1 MSKETESNTFPPEQV
16 VRGIYEVIVVG
27 AGHAGCEAALA
38 SARMGRKTLLL
49 TMNLDSVA
57 LMPCNPSMGGPAKG
71 HLIKEIDALG
81 GEVGRNTDRTFIQIR
96 LLNTS
101 KGPAVQALRAQC
113 DKQAYRLAMKF
124 ALEGQPN
131 LELKQATI
139 ARLLSHIGDDGRPV
153 VTGVVTNNG
162 WQYEAGAI
170 ILTTGTFINGRLV
183 VGEKTQPGGRAG
195 EGPALGIS
203 DSLRALG
210 LEVRRFKTG
219 TPPRIDA
226 RTIDFSKT
234 EPQPGNRIP
243 LYFSGTFINGRLV
256 VGEKTQPGGRAGE
269 GPALGISDSL
279 RALGLEVRRFK
290 TGTPPRIDARTIDFS
305 KTEPQPG
312 NRIPLY
318 FSQDVSARQDVQL
331 PGGRPNPIYPIT
343 DEDLNGW
350 RPQLPCY
357 LIHTTERTHQII
369 RDNLHRSPLYTGI
382 IEGIGPRYCPSIED
396 KIVRFA
402 DKNRHQIFLEPE
414 GWRTGEVYVQG
425 MNTSLPED
433 VQLAMLRSIPALE
446 HVEMMRV
453 GYAVEYDY
461 VPPEQLYP
469 TLQTKPVS
477 GLFLAGQINGTSGYE
492 EAAAQGIMAG
502 INAALHVH
510 DEEPFVLG
518 RHEAYIG
525 VLIDDLVT
533 RPMSEPYRLH
543 TSRAEYRLLLRPESA
558 DLRLSDY
565 AYKFGLI
572 DDTRYAQV
580 INKRDS
586 IRRTLAQLDI
596 LVFTSSRT
604 TEAYAQEIGFAPL
617 GQMLTAR
624 ELLRR
629 PTVTYHQVARLAEQ
643 VEPAL
648 PPLTESVAEEVE
660 LQVKYESYV
669 RKQEQT
675 VHRTRRME
683 EHLIPQTIDYNA
695 VQHLRTQARQKLMRT
710 LPRTIGQA
718 SRVEG
723 VTPADIAILMVY
735 LEKQRL
741 VQINT

>member
-1 MSKETESNTFPPEQV
+1 MQHNTENNGITPELS
-16 VRGIYEVIVVG
+16 RGVYEVIVVG

-81 GEVGRNTDRTFIQIR
+81 GEIGRNTDRTFIQIC

-124 ALEGQPN
+124 VLEGQPD

-139 ARLLSHIGDDGRPV
+139 THFLHTTGDDGRPCI
-153 VTGVVTNNG
+153 TGVITSNG
-162 WQYEAGAI
+162 WHYEAGAI

-203 DSLRALG
+203 DSLQSLG
-210 LEVRRFKTG
+210 LKVRRFKTG

-234 EPQPGNRIP
+234 EPQPGSRVP
-243 LYFSGTFINGRLV
+243 LYFS
-256 VGEKTQPGGRAGE
+256 
-269 GPALGISDSL
+269 SDS
-279 RALGLEVRRFK
+279 
-290 TGTPPRIDARTIDFS
+290 
-305 KTEPQPG
+305 
-312 NRIPLY
+312 
-318 FSQDVSARQDVQL
+318 SAREDVQL
-331 PGGRPNPIYPIT
+331 PGNRPNPLYPVT
-343 DEDLNGW
+343 DEDMHGW

-357 LIHTTERTHQII
+357 LVRTTARTHQVI
-369 RDNLHRSPLYTGI
+369 RDNLHRSPLYTGL

-402 DKNRHQIFLEPE
+402 DKSSHQIFLEPE

-446 HVEMMRV
+446 HAEMMRV

-461 VPPEQLYP
+461 VPPEQLFS
-469 TLQTKPVS
+469 TLETKPVA

-502 INAALHVH
+502 INAALAVRG
-510 DEEPFVLG
+510 EEGFVLG

-543 TSRAEYRLLLRPESA
+543 TSRAEYRLLLRPDSA
-558 DLRLSDY
+558 DLRLSDH
-565 AYKFGLI
+565 AYRFGLI
-572 DDTRYAQV
+572 DEECFAGVVR
-580 INKRDS
+580 KRVS
-586 IRRTLAQLDI
+586 IQQALTSLDG
-596 LVFTSSRT
+596 LVFTSSRRV
-604 TEAYAQEIGFAPL
+604 EQHVQEVGIAPL
-617 GQMLTAR
+617 GQMLSAR

-629 PTVTYHQVARLAEQ
+629 QDVCYSQVQQLAKNLSEQTDESAAPVTGEDAFPTLPTLPVL
-643 VEPAL
+643 PAL
-648 PPLTESVAEEVE
+648 P
-660 LQVKYESYV
+660 
-669 RKQEQT
+669 
-675 VHRTRRME
+675 
-683 EHLIPQTIDYNA
+683 
-695 VQHLRTQARQKLMRT
+695 
-710 LPRTIGQA
+710 
-718 SRVEG
+718 
-723 VTPADIAILMVY
+723 
-735 LEKQRL
+735 
-741 VQINT
+741 

>member
-1 MSKETESNTFPPEQV
+1 MNDASDTMTPEQT
-16 VRGIYEVIVVG
+16 VRGVYEVIVVG

-71 HLIKEIDALG
+71 HLLKEIDALG
-81 GEVGRNTDRTFIQIR
+81 GEAGRNTDRTFIQIR
-96 LLNTS
+96 MLNTS

-124 ALEGQPN
+124 VLEGQPN

-139 ARLLSHIGDDGRPV
+139 AQLLSEMRADGRRV

-162 WQYEAGAI
+162 WRYGARSVI
-170 ILTTGTFINGRLV
+170 MTTGTFINGRLV

-226 RTIDFSKT
+226 RTIDFSQT
-234 EPQPGNRIP
+234 EPQPGSRVP
-243 LYFSGTFINGRLV
+243 LYFSRDVT
-256 VGEKTQPGGRAGE
+256 
-269 GPALGISDSL
+269 
-279 RALGLEVRRFK
+279 
-290 TGTPPRIDARTIDFS
+290 AR
-305 KTEPQPG
+305 E
-312 NRIPLY
+312 
-318 FSQDVSARQDVQL
+318 DVQL
-331 PGGRPNPIYPIT
+331 PGGRPNPIYPVSA
-343 DEDLNGW
+343 EDLHGW

-357 LIHTTERTHQII
+357 LVRTTPRTHQII

-402 DKNRHQIFLEPE
+402 DKVSHQIFLEPE

-433 VQLAMLRSIPALE
+433 VQLQMLRSIPALE
-446 HVEMMRV
+446 RAEMMRV

-461 VPPEQLYP
+461 VPPHQLLP
-469 TLQTKPVS
+469 TLETKTTA

-502 INAALHVH
+502 INAALSARG
-510 DEEPFVLG
+510 EEAFVLG

-565 AYKFGLI
+565 AYRYSLL
-572 DDTRYAQV
+572 DATRYEQV
-580 INKRDS
+580 LRKREM
-586 IRRTLAQLDI
+586 IQRALGQLETTI
-596 LVFTSSRT
+596 FTSSRLVET
-604 TEAYAQEIGFAPL
+604 CAQEAGIAPL
-617 GQMLTAR
+617 GQMLSAR
-624 ELLRR
+624 DLLRR
-629 PTVTYHQVARLAEQ
+629 PEVTYEQVAQLAQLVAAERDE
-643 VEPAL
+643 VPPDTGL
-648 PPLTESVAEEVE
+648 PSLPGETAEEVE
-660 LQVKYESYV
+660 LQVKYENYV
-669 RKQEQT
+669 RKQEQM
-675 VHRTRRME
+675 VHRTLRLE
-683 EHLIPQTIDYNA
+683 EMRIPETLDYQQ
-695 VQHLRTQARQKLMRT
+695 VQHLRTEARQKLART
-710 LPRTIGQA
+710 LPRTVGQA

-723 VTPADIAILMVY
+723 VTPADIAILMIY
-735 LEKQRL
+735 LEKVRATRKL
-741 VQINT
+741 T

>member
-1 MSKETESNTFPPEQV
+1 MDNNNGENPSNPPDQL
-16 VRGIYEVIVVG
+16 VRGRYEVIVVG

-81 GEVGRNTDRTFIQIR
+81 GEIGRNTDRTFIQMR

-124 ALEGQPN
+124 VLEGQPN
-131 LELKQATI
+131 LELKQVTI
-139 ARLLSHIGDDGRPV
+139 ARLLSEVGEDGRHGI
-153 VTGVVTNNG
+153 TGVVTTNG
-162 WQYEAGAI
+162 WQYEAGAV

-195 EGPALGIS
+195 EAPALGIS

-234 EPQPGNRIP
+234 EPQPGSRVP
-243 LYFSGTFINGRLV
+243 LYFSHDT
-256 VGEKTQPGGRAGE
+256 T
-269 GPALGISDSL
+269 
-279 RALGLEVRRFK
+279 
-290 TGTPPRIDARTIDFS
+290 AR
-305 KTEPQPG
+305 E
-312 NRIPLY
+312 
-318 FSQDVSARQDVQL
+318 DVQL
-331 PGGRPNPIYPIT
+331 PGSRPNPLYPVT
-343 DEDLNGW
+343 GEDLHGW

-357 LIHTTERTHQII
+357 LVHTTEQTHHII
-369 RDNLHRSPLYTGI
+369 RNNLHRSPLYTGI

-396 KIVRFA
+396 KIVRFVG
-402 DKNRHQIFLEPE
+402 KSTHQIFLEPE
-414 GWRTGEVYVQG
+414 GWRTAEVYVQG

-453 GYAVEYDY
+453 GYAVEYDH
-461 VPPEQLYP
+461 VPPEQLFA
-469 TLQTKPVS
+469 TLQTKAVS

-502 INAALHVH
+502 INAALSVRG
-510 DEEPFVLG
+510 EEAFVLG

-543 TSRAEYRLLLRPESA
+543 TSRAEHRLLLRPDSA
-558 DLRLSDY
+558 DLRLSDH
-565 AYKFGLI
+565 AYRLGLI
-572 DDTRYAQV
+572 DEQRYAQV
-580 INKRDS
+580 VHKREL
-586 IRRTLAQLDI
+586 IQQTLTRLGALT
-596 LVFTSSRT
+596 FTSSRLV
-604 TEAYAQEIGFAPL
+604 ESCAQEAGFAPL
-617 GQMLTAR
+617 GQRLSAR
-624 ELLRR
+624 GLLRR
-629 PTVTYHQVARLAEQ
+629 PEVPYSQGEQLSQRVASTS
-643 VEPAL
+643 L
-648 PPLTESVAEEVE
+648 PDLPDETAEEVE
-660 LQVKYESYV
+660 SQVKYESYV

-675 VHRTRRME
+675 VHRT
-683 EHLIPQTIDYNA
+683 
-695 VQHLRTQARQKLMRT
+695 
-710 LPRTIGQA
+710 
-718 SRVEG
+718 S
-723 VTPADIAILMVY
+723 
-735 LEKQRL
+735 
-741 VQINT
+741 

>member
-1 MSKETESNTFPPEQV
+1 MGNESGEHVHPPVQIL
-16 VRGIYEVIVVG
+16 RGVYEVIVVG

-38 SARMGRKTLLL
+38 CARMGRKTLLL

-81 GEVGRNTDRTFIQIR
+81 GEVGRNTDRTFIQVR

-113 DKQAYRLAMKF
+113 DKQAYRLAMKYV
-124 ALEGQPN
+124 LESQPN

-139 ARLLSHIGDDGRPV
+139 SRLLSEVGEDGRPR

-162 WQYEAGAI
+162 WQYDAGAI

-203 DSLRALG
+203 DALKALG

-234 EPQPGNRIP
+234 VPQPGSR
-243 LYFSGTFINGRLV
+243 
-256 VGEKTQPGGRAGE
+256 E
-269 GPALGISDSL
+269 
-279 RALGLEVRRFK
+279 
-290 TGTPPRIDARTIDFS
+290 
-305 KTEPQPG
+305 
-312 NRIPLY
+312 PLY
-318 FSQDVSARQDVQL
+318 FSQDTSAREDVQL
-331 PGGRPNPIYPIT
+331 PGGRPNPIYPVT

-357 LIHTTERTHQII
+357 LVHTTEQTHQII

-402 DKNRHQIFLEPE
+402 DKDRHQIFLEPE

-461 VPPEQLYP
+461 VPPEQLSP
-469 TLQTKPVS
+469 TLQTKAVR

-492 EAAAQGIMAG
+492 EAAAQGIVAG

-510 DEEPFVLG
+510 GEAPFVLG

-525 VLIDDLVT
+525 VMIDDLVT

-565 AYKFGLI
+565 AYRFGLI
-572 DDTRYAQV
+572 NDNRYAQV
-580 INKRDS
+580 VQKRES
-586 IRRTLAQLDI
+586 IQHALTLLDQ
-596 LVFTSSRT
+596 LVFTSSRS
-604 TEAYAQEIGFAPL
+604 TEAFARESGIESL
-617 GQMLTAR
+617 GQMLSAR

-629 PTVTYHQVARLAEQ
+629 PSVTYHQVVRLAYSISQAKKVTNQSNAGDDVSVSE
-643 VEPAL
+643 EIATDIRDSESLL
-648 PPLTESVAEEVE
+648 PTLPGYVAEEVE

-669 RKQEQT
+669 RKQEQI

-683 EHLIPQTIDYNA
+683 EHQIPETIDYAA
-695 VQHLRTQARQKLMRT
+695 VPHLRIQARQKLTRT
-710 LPRTIGQA
+710 RPRTIGQA

-723 VTPADIAILMVY
+723 VTPADIAILMIY
-735 LEKQRL
+735 LEKQHLTRAPA
-741 VQINT
+741 

>member
-1 MSKETESNTFPPEQV
+1 MNEIENKPIPPEQI
-16 VRGIYEVIVVG
+16 VRGSYEVIVVG

-71 HLIKEIDALG
+71 HLVKEVDALG
-81 GEVGRNTDRTFIQIR
+81 GEIGRNTDRTFIQIR

-101 KGPAVQALRAQC
+101 KGPAVRALRAQC

-124 ALEGQPN
+124 VLEGEPN

-139 ARLLSHIGDDGRPV
+139 ARLLGHVGDDGRPV

-162 WQYEAGAI
+162 WQYEAKSV

-195 EGPALGIS
+195 EGPALGIA
-203 DSLRALG
+203 DSLQGLG
-210 LEVRRFKTG
+210 LRVRRFKTG

-234 EPQPGNRIP
+234 EPQPGSRVP
-243 LYFSGTFINGRLV
+243 Y
-256 VGEKTQPGGRAGE
+256 
-269 GPALGISDSL
+269 
-279 RALGLEVRRFK
+279 
-290 TGTPPRIDARTIDFS
+290 
-305 KTEPQPG
+305 
-312 NRIPLY
+312 Y
-318 FSQDVSARQDVQL
+318 FSQDVSAREDVQL
-331 PGGRPNPIYPIT
+331 PGGKPNPIYPT
-343 DEDLNGW
+343 TYEDLHGW

-357 LIHTTERTHQII
+357 LVHTTERTHEII
-369 RDNLHRSPLYTGI
+369 RSNLHRSPLYTGI

-402 DKNRHQIFLEPE
+402 DKSRHQIFLEPE

-461 VPPEQLYP
+461 VPPEQLFP
-469 TLQTKPVS
+469 TLETKVVS

-502 INAALHVH
+502 INAALHARG
-510 DEEPFVLG
+510 EGSFVLG

-543 TSRAEYRLLLRPESA
+543 TSRAEYRLLLRPDSA

-572 DDTRYAQV
+572 DEERYARVTQ
-580 INKRDS
+580 KRES
-586 IRRTLAQLDI
+586 IQRTLSQLDRV
-596 LVFTSSRT
+596 VFTSSRVV
-604 TEAYAQEIGFAPL
+604 EANAQEIGINPL
-617 GQMLTAR
+617 GQMLSAR

-629 PTVTYHQVARLAEQ
+629 QDVRYEQVAELARRVEEQAALNEETETNEGNVGTRAKKPGGLLATPRLD
-643 VEPAL
+643 PAL
-648 PPLTESVAEEVE
+648 AASTGAINRTPTFLPELEEDVAEEVE
-660 LQVKYESYV
+660 LQVKYENYV

-675 VHRTRRME
+675 VHRTKRLE
-683 EHLIPQTIDYNA
+683 EYRIPETIDYHA
-695 VQHLRTQARQKLMRT
+695 ISHLRTQARQKLT
-710 LPRTIGQA
+710 LTRPRTIGQA

-735 LEKQRL
+735 VEKMRSGDEGKNGSGSVSEAKEIKTRL
-741 VQINT
+741 QA

>member
-1 MSKETESNTFPPEQV
+1 MGTTVESNMIPPDEI
-16 VRGIYEVIVVG
+16 VRGRYEVIVVG
-27 AGHAGCEAALA
+27 AGHAGCESALA
-38 SARMGRKTLLL
+38 SARMGCKTLLL
-49 TMNLDSVA
+49 TMNLDSIA
-57 LMPCNPSMGGPAKG
+57 LMPCKPSMGGPAKG

-81 GEVGRNTDRTFIQIR
+81 GEIGRNTDRTFIQIR

-101 KGPAVQALRAQC
+101 KGPAVRALRAQC
-113 DKQAYRLAMKF
+113 DKQAYRLAMKYV
-124 ALEGQPN
+124 LEGQPN
-131 LELKQATI
+131 LTLKQA
-139 ARLLSHIGDDGRPV
+139 RVVHLLSDVDSDGRPH
-153 VTGVVTNNG
+153 VTGVVTSNSWKYDGDG
-162 WQYEAGAI
+162 WQYRALAV

-183 VGEKTQPGGRAG
+183 VGDKTQPGGRAG

-203 DSLRALG
+203 DSLKALG

-234 EPQPGNRIP
+234 VPQPGSRVP
-243 LYFSGTFINGRLV
+243 LFF
-256 VGEKTQPGGRAGE
+256 A
-269 GPALGISDSL
+269 
-279 RALGLEVRRFK
+279 
-290 TGTPPRIDARTIDFS
+290 
-305 KTEPQPG
+305 
-312 NRIPLY
+312 
-318 FSQDVSARQDVQL
+318 QDTSAREDVQL
-331 PGGRPNPIYPIT
+331 PGGRPNPIYPVT
-343 DEDLNGW
+343 DEDVNGW

-357 LIHTTERTHQII
+357 LVHTTEQTHQII

-446 HVEMMRV
+446 RVEMMRV

-461 VPPEQLYP
+461 VPPEQLF
-469 TLQTKPVS
+469 TTMQTKAVA

-502 INAALHVH
+502 MNAALFVRG
-510 DEEPFVLG
+510 EAPFVLG

-558 DLRLSDY
+558 DLRLGDY
-565 AYKFGLI
+565 AYTYGLI
-572 DDTRYAQV
+572 DDARYAQV
-580 INKRDS
+580 VHKRES
-586 IRRTLAQLDI
+586 IQRALTQLDT
-596 LVFTSSRT
+596 LVFTSSRLV
-604 TEAYAQEIGFAPL
+604 EASAQEIGMAPL
-617 GQMLTAR
+617 VQMLSAR

-629 PTVTYHQVARLAEQ
+629 PSVTYHQVTQLAQYVFEDK
-643 VEPAL
+643 VNTTENSRGDFHGRPENPGGHPNDSKHVLPAL
-648 PPLTESVAEEVE
+648 TASISEEVE

-669 RKQEQT
+669 RKPAQI
-675 VHRTRRME
+675 VHRTRRM
-683 EHLIPQTIDYNA
+683 
-695 VQHLRTQARQKLMRT
+695 
-710 LPRTIGQA
+710 
-718 SRVEG
+718 
-723 VTPADIAILMVY
+723 
-735 LEKQRL
+735 
-741 VQINT
+741 

>member
-1 MSKETESNTFPPEQV
+1 MDNNNGENPSIPPDQL
-16 VRGIYEVIVVG
+16 VRGKYDVIVVG

-38 SARMGRKTLLL
+38 CARMGCKTLLL
-49 TMNLDSVA
+49 TMNLDSIA

-81 GEVGRNTDRTFIQIR
+81 GEIGRNTDRTFIQIR

-101 KGPAVQALRAQC
+101 KGPAVRALRAQC
-113 DKQAYRLAMKF
+113 DKQAYRLAMKYV
-124 ALEGQPN
+124 LEGQPN
-131 LELKQATI
+131 LTLKQA
-139 ARLLSHIGDDGRPV
+139 RVVHLLSDVDAGGRPR
-153 VTGVVTNNG
+153 VTGVVTSNSWKYDGDG
-162 WQYEAGAI
+162 WQYRAPAV

-183 VGEKTQPGGRAG
+183 VGDKTQPGGRAG

-234 EPQPGNRIP
+234 EPQPGSRVP
-243 LYFSGTFINGRLV
+243 LYFSHDT
-256 VGEKTQPGGRAGE
+256 T
-269 GPALGISDSL
+269 
-279 RALGLEVRRFK
+279 
-290 TGTPPRIDARTIDFS
+290 AR
-305 KTEPQPG
+305 E
-312 NRIPLY
+312 
-318 FSQDVSARQDVQL
+318 DVQL
-331 PGGRPNPIYPIT
+331 PGSRPNPLYPVT
-343 DEDLNGW
+343 GEDLHGW

-357 LIHTTERTHQII
+357 LVHTTEQTHHII
-369 RDNLHRSPLYTGI
+369 RSNLHRSPLYTGI
-382 IEGIGPRYCPSIED
+382 IQGIGPRYCPSIED

-402 DKNRHQIFLEPE
+402 GKSTHQIFLEPE
-414 GWRTGEVYVQG
+414 GWRTAEVYVQG

-453 GYAVEYDY
+453 GYAVEYDH
-461 VPPEQLYP
+461 VPPEQLFA
-469 TLQTKPVS
+469 TLQTKAVS

-502 INAALHVH
+502 INAALQVRG
-510 DEEPFVLG
+510 EAPFVLG
-518 RHEAYIG
+518 RHEAYLG

-543 TSRAEYRLLLRPESA
+543 TSRAEYRLLLRPDSA

-565 AYKFGLI
+565 AYKYGLI
-572 DDTRYAQV
+572 DEARYAQV
-580 INKRDS
+580 VQKRES
-586 IRRTLAQLDI
+586 IQHTLVQLDRI
-596 LVFTSSRT
+596 TFTSSRLI
-604 TEAYAQEIGFAPL
+604 EASAQEVGIASL
-617 GQMLTAR
+617 GQRLSAR

-629 PTVTYHQVARLAEQ
+629 PEVRYAQ
-643 VEPAL
+643 VEQLSQRVASTSL
-648 PPLTESVAEEVE
+648 PDLPDATAEEVE

-675 VHRTRRME
+675 VHRTRRLE
-683 EHLIPQTIDYNA
+683 EQLIPETINYQD
-695 VQHLRTQARQKLMRT
+695 VSHLRTQARQKLT
-710 LPRTIGQA
+710 LTRPRTVGQA

-723 VTPADIAILMVY
+723 VTPADVAILMVY
-735 LEKQRL
+735 LEKQRTME
-741 VQINT
+741 IHS

>member
-1 MSKETESNTFPPEQV
+1 MSAPVEI
-16 VRGIYEVIVVG
+16 VRGKYDVIVVG

-38 SARMGRKTLLL
+38 SARMGRRTLLL

-81 GEVGRNTDRTFIQIR
+81 GEIGRNTDRTFIQIR

-124 ALEGQPN
+124 VLEGQPN
-131 LELKQATI
+131 LELKQVTI
-139 ARLLSHIGDDGRPV
+139 ARLLSEDGADGRPRI
-153 VTGVVTNNG
+153 TGVVTNNG
-162 WQYEAGAI
+162 WQYEAGAV

-210 LEVRRFKTG
+210 LSMRRFKTG

-234 EPQPGNRIP
+234 ELQPGSRVP
-243 LYFSGTFINGRLV
+243 LYFSRDT
-256 VGEKTQPGGRAGE
+256 RARE
-269 GPALGISDSL
+269 
-279 RALGLEVRRFK
+279 
-290 TGTPPRIDARTIDFS
+290 
-305 KTEPQPG
+305 
-312 NRIPLY
+312 
-318 FSQDVSARQDVQL
+318 DVQL
-331 PGGRPNPIYPIT
+331 PGSRPNPLYPVT
-343 DEDLNGW
+343 EEDLYGW

-357 LIHTTERTHQII
+357 LVRTTEQTHQII
-369 RDNLHRSPLYTGI
+369 RNNLHRSPLYTGI

-402 DKNRHQIFLEPE
+402 DKSAHQIFLEPE

-446 HVEMMRV
+446 RVEMMRV

-461 VPPEQLYP
+461 VPPEQLF
-469 TLQTKPVS
+469 TTMQTKAVA

-502 INAALHVH
+502 INAALFARG
-510 DEEPFVLG
+510 EAPFVLG

-565 AYKFGLI
+565 GYRFGLI
-572 DDTRYAQV
+572 DEERYAQV
-580 INKRDS
+580 VEKREH
-586 IRRTLAQLDI
+586 IQRTLEQLDGV
-596 LVFTSSRT
+596 VFTSSRVVET
-604 TEAYAQEIGFAPL
+604 HAQEVGIGPL
-617 GQMLTAR
+617 GQMLSAR

-629 PTVTYHQVARLAEQ
+629 QDVRYEQ
-643 VEPAL
+643 VEQLSQRAGQVALPAL
-648 PPLTESVAEEVE
+648 GEAAAEEVE

-675 VHRTRRME
+675 VRRMQRLE
-683 EHLIPQTIDYNA
+683 EQLIPETINYED
-695 VQHLRTQARQKLMRT
+695 VLHLRTQARQKLMVTR
-710 LPRTIGQA
+710 PRTVGQA
-718 SRVEG
+718 ARVEG
-723 VTPADIAILMVY
+723 VTPADVAILMVY
-735 LEKQRL
+735 LEKQR
-741 VQINT
+741 VMGTRR

>member
-1 MSKETESNTFPPEQV
+1 MQQNEANNGNTLDQS
-16 VRGIYEVIVVG
+16 RGVYEVIVVG

-49 TMNLDSVA
+49 TMNLDSIA

-71 HLIKEIDALG
+71 HLMKEIDALG
-81 GEVGRNTDRTFIQIR
+81 GEIGRNTDRTFIQIR

-124 ALEGQPN
+124 VLEGQPN

-139 ARLLSHIGDDGRPV
+139 THFLHRTGEDGRPRI
-153 VTGVVTNNG
+153 TGVITNNG
-162 WQYEAGAI
+162 WHYEAGAI

-203 DSLRALG
+203 DSLQSLG
-210 LEVRRFKTG
+210 LKVRRFKTG

-234 EPQPGNRIP
+234 EPQPGSRTP
-243 LYFSGTFINGRLV
+243 LYFSLDRT
-256 VGEKTQPGGRAGE
+256 
-269 GPALGISDSL
+269 
-279 RALGLEVRRFK
+279 
-290 TGTPPRIDARTIDFS
+290 AR
-305 KTEPQPG
+305 E
-312 NRIPLY
+312 
-318 FSQDVSARQDVQL
+318 DVQL
-331 PGGRPNPIYPIT
+331 PGSRPNPLYPVT
-343 DEDLNGW
+343 DEDMHGW

-357 LIHTTERTHQII
+357 LVRTTARTHQVI
-369 RDNLHRSPLYTGI
+369 RDNLHRSPLYTGL

-402 DKNRHQIFLEPE
+402 DKSSHQIFLEPE

-446 HVEMMRV
+446 HAEMMRV

-461 VPPEQLYP
+461 VPPEQLFSS
-469 TLQTKPVS
+469 LETKPVA

-502 INAALHVH
+502 INAALAVRG
-510 DEEPFVLG
+510 EEPFVLG

-543 TSRAEYRLLLRPESA
+543 TSRAEYRLLLRPDSA

-565 AYKFGLI
+565 AYRLGLI
-572 DDTRYAQV
+572 DEERYTEV
-580 INKRDS
+580 VHKRES
-586 IRRTLAQLDI
+586 VQKTLTCLDGI
-596 LVFTSSRT
+596 VFTSSRKV
-604 TEAYAQEIGFAPL
+604 EQQAQEAGIAPL
-617 GQMLTAR
+617 GQMLSAR

-629 PTVTYHQVARLAEQ
+629 PEVCYSQVQQLAMSL
-643 VEPAL
+643 VD
-648 PPLTESVAEEVE
+648 ESVVPLRIEDVLPTLAHDIAGEVE
-660 LQVKYESYV
+660 LQVKYETYV

-675 VHRTRRME
+675 VRRTSRME
-683 EHLIPQTIDYNA
+683 EQRIPDGINYADI
-695 VQHLRTQARQKLMRT
+695 QHLRTQAKQKLSIA
-710 LPRTIGQA
+710 LPRTVGQA

-723 VTPADIAILMVY
+723 VTPSDIAI
-735 LEKQRL
+735 
-741 VQINT
+741 

>member
-1 MSKETESNTFPPEQV
+1 MQQNEANKGITPDLS
-16 VRGIYEVIVVG
+16 RGVYEVIVVG

-81 GEVGRNTDRTFIQIR
+81 GEIGRNTDRTFIQIR

-124 ALEGQPN
+124 VLEGQPN

-139 ARLLSHIGDDGRPV
+139 THFLHTTSGDGRPRI
-153 VTGVVTNNG
+153 TGVITNNG
-162 WQYEAGAI
+162 WQYEAGAV

-195 EGPALGIS
+195 EAPALGIS
-203 DSLRALG
+203 DSLQSLG
-210 LEVRRFKTG
+210 LQVRRFKTG

-226 RTIDFSKT
+226 RSIDFSKT
-234 EPQPGNRIP
+234 EPQPGSRAP
-243 LYFSGTFINGRLV
+243 LYFS
-256 VGEKTQPGGRAGE
+256 
-269 GPALGISDSL
+269 SDS
-279 RALGLEVRRFK
+279 
-290 TGTPPRIDARTIDFS
+290 TAR
-305 KTEPQPG
+305 E
-312 NRIPLY
+312 
-318 FSQDVSARQDVQL
+318 DVQL
-331 PGGRPNPIYPIT
+331 PGSRPNPLYPVT
-343 DEDLNGW
+343 NEDMHGW

-357 LIHTTERTHQII
+357 LVRTTARTHQVI
-369 RDNLHRSPLYTGI
+369 RDNLHRSPLYTGL

-402 DKNRHQIFLEPE
+402 DKSSHQIFLEPE

-446 HVEMMRV
+446 HAEMMRV

-461 VPPEQLYP
+461 VPPEQLFA
-469 TLQTKPVS
+469 TLETKAVV

-502 INAALHVH
+502 INAALSVRG
-510 DEEPFVLG
+510 EEGFVLG

-543 TSRAEYRLLLRPESA
+543 TSRAEYRLLLRPDSA

-565 AYKFGLI
+565 AYRLGLI
-572 DDTRYAQV
+572 GEERYAGV
-580 INKRDS
+580 VHKRAS
-586 IRRTLAQLDI
+586 IQQALTHLDN
-596 LVFTSSRT
+596 LVFTSSRRI
-604 TEAYAQEIGFAPL
+604 EQQAQEVGIAPL
-617 GQMLTAR
+617 GQMLSAR

-629 PTVTYHQVARLAEQ
+629 QEVCYAQVQQLAKNLTDTIDETAAPIKREH
-643 VEPAL
+643 VL
-648 PPLTESVAEEVE
+648 PILPNDIAEEVE
-660 LQVKYESYV
+660 LQVKYETYV

-675 VHRTRRME
+675 VRRTSRME
-683 EHLIPQTIDYNA
+683 EQRIPDDIIYSDI
-695 VQHLRTQARQKLMRT
+695 QHLRTQAKQKLSIA
-710 LPRTIGQA
+710 LPRTVGQA

-723 VTPADIAILMVY
+723 VTPADIAIIMVY
-735 LEKQRL
+735 LEKRRMQSAL
-741 VQINT
+741 

>member
-1 MSKETESNTFPPEQV
+1 MTNGLENTHNSSEHML
-16 VRGIYEVIVVG
+16 RGKYEVIIVG

-38 SARMGRKTLLL
+38 SARMGCKTLLL
-49 TMNLDSVA
+49 TMNMDSVA

-81 GEVGRNTDRTFIQIR
+81 GEIGRNTDRTFIQVR

-124 ALEGQPN
+124 VLEGQQH

-139 ARLLSHIGDDGRPV
+139 THLLHSRGDDGRPRV
-153 VTGVVTNNG
+153 IGVITNTG
-162 WQYEAGAI
+162 WQYEAESI
-170 ILTTGTFINGRLV
+170 VLTTGTFINGRLV

-203 DSLRALG
+203 SSLQDLG

-226 RTIDFSKT
+226 RTIDYSKT
-234 EPQPGNRIP
+234 EPQPGSRVP
-243 LYFSGTFINGRLV
+243 LYFSWDRT
-256 VGEKTQPGGRAGE
+256 
-269 GPALGISDSL
+269 
-279 RALGLEVRRFK
+279 
-290 TGTPPRIDARTIDFS
+290 AR
-305 KTEPQPG
+305 E
-312 NRIPLY
+312 
-318 FSQDVSARQDVQL
+318 DVQL
-331 PGGRPNPIYPIT
+331 PGGQPNPVYPVT
-343 DEDLNGW
+343 DEDLHGW

-357 LIHTTERTHQII
+357 LVRTDERTHRVI

-396 KIVRFA
+396 KIVRFS
-402 DKNRHQIFLEPE
+402 DKSSHQIFLEPE

-433 VQLAMLRSIPALE
+433 VQVAMLRSIPALE
-446 HVEMMRV
+446 RAEIMRV

-461 VPPEQLYP
+461 IPPEQLLP
-469 TLQTKPVS
+469 TMQTKAVD

-502 INAALHVH
+502 INAALSARGE
-510 DEEPFVLG
+510 DGFVLG

-543 TSRAEYRLLLRPESA
+543 TSRAEHRLLLRPDSA

-565 AYKFGLI
+565 AYAYGLI
-572 DDTRYAQV
+572 SEQRYAEVVQ
-580 INKRDS
+580 KRET
-586 IRRTLAQLDI
+586 IQRALHELDNI
-596 LVFTSSRT
+596 TFTSSRSM
-604 TEAYAQEIGFAPL
+604 EACAQSLGMQPL
-617 GQMLTAR
+617 GQLLSAR
-624 ELLRR
+624 DLLRR
-629 PTVTYHQVARLAEQ
+629 PEVHYVQVAQLVRAVEQ
-643 VEPAL
+643 EPTSPAPTPSKEEKL
-648 PPLTESVAEEVE
+648 YTTTLSDLSEEIAEEVE
-660 LQVKYESYV
+660 LQVKYESYI
-669 RKQEQT
+669 RKQEQQ
-675 VHRTRRME
+675 VSRTQRLE
-683 EHLIPQTIDYNA
+683 ELRIPASIDYQA
-695 VQHLRTQARQKLMRT
+695 ILHLRTEARQKLQKMC
-710 LPRTIGQA
+710 PRTVGQA

-723 VTPADIAILMVY
+723 VTPADIAILMIY
-735 LEKQRL
+735 LEKSRSVKTPSL
-741 VQINT
+741 DSARTERVP